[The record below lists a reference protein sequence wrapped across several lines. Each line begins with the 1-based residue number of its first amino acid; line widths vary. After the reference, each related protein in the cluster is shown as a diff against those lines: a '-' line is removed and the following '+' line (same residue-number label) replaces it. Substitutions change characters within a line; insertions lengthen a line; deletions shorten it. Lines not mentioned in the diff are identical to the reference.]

1 MIRPAVGRGDPW
13 LLLVVLVLA
22 PLGVLML
29 YSAPAGVG
37 GEPRL
42 SGPVLR
48 QLLLAVAGIAAM
60 LALARLDYRSLQRLS
75 APVYVVTVALLA
87 AVLVAGVSE
96 FGARRW
102 LGVGGVTLQP
112 AEIAKPAL
120 ALALAGYMSERSPRP
135 AAVLGS
141 LGLLAAPLALMVL
154 QPDMGTALVLAGAWL
169 GMVVAWG
176 APWRVL
182 GALLVAALAALP
194 LLFAM
199 VVPGYQRERIAVFLD
214 PTRDP
219 LGSGFN
225 LQQAE
230 AALRSGGVTGRG
242 LFEGTGSALQHVG
255 ARSSD
260 FMFARVGEELGL
272 IGGTLLLGLFG
283 LLIWRGLQ
291 AARVAPD
298 GFGRLLAV
306 GLTMTM
312 FTQAFVHAA
321 VNLRLFPATGIP
333 LPFISQGGSSLL
345 MMCVAAGLLQ
355 SVASQ
360 RRPSPREQW
369 SAQRWR

>member
-1 MIRPAVGRGDPW
+1 MIRPAVIRGDPW
-13 LLLVVLVLA
+13 LLLVVLLLA

-37 GEPRL
+37 AEPRL
-42 SGPVLR
+42 SGGAWR

-75 APVYVVTVALLA
+75 APGYVVTVALLA

-112 AEIAKPAL
+112 AELAKPAL

-135 AAVLGS
+135 TAVLGS
-141 LGLLAAPLALMVL
+141 LGLLAVPMALVVL

-169 GMVVAWG
+169 GVVVAWG

-225 LQQAE
+225 LQQAG
-230 AALRSGGVTGRG
+230 AALSSGGLTGRG
-242 LFEGTGSALQHVG
+242 LFESAGSALQHVG

-298 GFGRLLAV
+298 AFGRLLAV

-360 RRPSPREQW
+360 RRPSPRERW
-369 SAQRWR
+369 SARRWR